1 MLVMYDVSAHALAMD
16 AVSLVGPT
24 RSPAALIPGTLTLH
38 VCAGGDLYYV
48 IDLRIADIPRDP
60 PGSRHSSE
68 SLITALEDRVFRKV
82 CYVNNVHLCRPAP
95 RMTFGPVDP
104 ALASVAPRFGTGP
117 FWRRVQLFG
126 ALRTCSFDW
135 PAGLVHSDPTP
146 GLVHSDLLPDR
157 ACHEHAPSASSE
169 LAGSL

>member
-1 MLVMYDVSAHALAMD
+1 MD

-48 IDLRIADIPRDP
+48 IDSRIADIPRDP

-82 CYVNNVHLCRPAP
+82 CYVNNVHLCGPAP

-104 ALASVAPRFGTGP
+104 ALASVAPAVRHRPVLAPGSTIWGPTDLLIRLAGGLGP
-117 FWRRVQLFG
+117 FRSYPGVGPLG
-126 ALRTCSFDW
+126 
-135 PAGLVHSDPTP
+135 PTP
-146 GLVHSDLLPDR
+146 
-157 ACHEHAPSASSE
+157 
-169 LAGSL
+169 

>member
-1 MLVMYDVSAHALAMD
+1 MD
-16 AVSLVGPT
+16 AVSLVGST

-82 CYVNNVHLCRPAP
+82 C
-95 RMTFGPVDP
+95 
-104 ALASVAPRFGTGP
+104 
-117 FWRRVQLFG
+117 
-126 ALRTCSFDW
+126 
-135 PAGLVHSDPTP
+135 
-146 GLVHSDLLPDR
+146 
-157 ACHEHAPSASSE
+157 
-169 LAGSL
+169 